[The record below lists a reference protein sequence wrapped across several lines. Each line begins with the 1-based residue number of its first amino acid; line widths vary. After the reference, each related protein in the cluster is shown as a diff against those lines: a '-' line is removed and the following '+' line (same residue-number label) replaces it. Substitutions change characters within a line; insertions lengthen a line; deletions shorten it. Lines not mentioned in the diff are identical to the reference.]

1 MARYA
6 LDGPLG
12 RSCDRARESHARQ
25 AHAAMGHAAMIGA
38 GAPAVGGP
46 NDLDALLYPP
56 PALPYSPGRVREYT
70 LTATDREIEV
80 APGRV
85 LPRLDVQRHRPGPGA
100 PGDRGRHPAGQL
112 RQRRLAPAHDPLP
125 RHPPDEH
132 GRRLRGRAPGRHVH
146 LRVRGA
152 AVRDA
157 ALPLPRDAAE
167 EAHPQGP
174 LRRAD
179 HRPEGAARAG
189 AGARDGD
196 ERLRHRRRRRRTTS
210 TPSTAAR
217 STTRATRSGSSAR
230 SSCASTSRT

>member
-1 MARYA
+1 
-6 LDGPLG
+6 
-12 RSCDRARESHARQ
+12 
-25 AHAAMGHAAMIGA
+25 MGHAAMIGA

-56 PALPYSPGRVREYT
+56 PALPYSPGSRARVH
-70 LTATDREIEV
+70 ADGDRQGDRGR
-80 APGRV
+80 ARRV
-85 LPRLDVQRHRPGPGA
+85 LPGLDVQRHGAGPGA

-132 GRRLRGRAPGRHVH
+132 GRRLRGRAPGRQVH
-146 LRVRGA
+146 LRVRGE

-157 ALPLPRDAAE
+157 ALPLPRDPAE